1 MLVARDFSPWLRPAR
16 IFLFPVQ
23 LPNPGILADAPMLT
37 AAVGVAHG
45 HGSVE
50 MVIIGL
56 QLRRGQYAFVVQS
69 SQVEFLQRAGVRLVL
84 FVEGFL
90 GIIDLMKQ
98 MPGGA
103 SRVRE
108 KGRFSRGGC

>member
-56 QLRRGQYAFVVQS
+56 QLRRGQYALVAQT
-69 SQVEFLQRAGVRLVL
+69 SQVEFLQGAGVRIVVL
-84 FVEGFL
+84 VEGL
-90 GIIDLMKQ
+90 LSIVDLMQ
-98 MPGGA
+98 
-103 SRVRE
+103 
-108 KGRFSRGGC
+108 